1 MKWLNNT
8 YLNAS
13 RLNVGSLNVTGESA
27 SSSPLL
33 AVCTSGTDTI
43 EIEDAKGNA
52 TSLTLK
58 GYTSVDGESIV
69 CNNGKTIVKDKDLPQ
84 GYARLTG
91 IVMNDDTYYEIDGF
105 RLKGSD
111 TLKVSFTASKACNIL
126 GCYTTTDAE
135 DNYSIFAST
144 TSGAKYLR
152 YNGGTYLS
160 AITAGKRYDITITPT
175 GATGFDNASTWEEAN
190 FTSSTDMLIG
200 STSVNATSAKMTG
213 TIHGNIEVVGRA
225 LFIPCKRLSDGTIGY
240 YDTYGAVFYA
250 PSVGSPVAEGYDI
263 SRIDVVYGDN
273 PEKIEVRGIYDSR
286 LPNGYTPVEYAEGN
300 GSSDYIDT
308 GIVINSLNAVVECD
322 FQMTGNTTST
332 PEMVWGYMDGAS
344 NIPRWGF
351 GEYTTKWLGSPNNTT
366 SVGTSDLARHKS
378 VLRVYTESST
388 TYYDGSLDGE
398 MIYNKSSLASAQAF
412 EGNVLSIYLY
422 ARNNK
427 GVAGN
432 FGTCRIYSFKVY
444 VDGELAHDLV
454 PCKKDG
460 VVGFYDAVGKVFVTS
475 PDEKLVGGEP
485 ARGVVSSASV
495 ANLYAVDR
503 FVDEQEIVKG
513 VVTRRLGVLVLDGSE
528 KWIKAT
534 NASADGHA
542 VFYVTVN
549 ERANNDTSL
558 KLLSSHYSFRG
569 TVSYSTLKT
578 GEMSITQTTKN
589 IYFDGGNASSTA
601 EWASYLE
608 EQYASCN
615 PVVVVY
621 PLAEEKTESVKAQSI
636 KLAEGHN
643 TITRVSGVS
652 GLEMTCC
659 YKQKP
664 KEEEGGGESGL
675 IKFYLQ
681 RCPLQGGELQEYTAE
696 EGMTW
701 AEFCAS
707 DYNTDDWYAY
717 DPEYEGD
724 NHVETFFVSEG
735 DGPWI
740 SYEEWGWITYSE
752 STYYEGRESRD
763 NKIVANHVYY
773 EQFDT
778 YGIGGGGGWG

>member
-1 MKWLNNT
+1 MKMNKTHLNT
-8 YLNAS
+8 A
-13 RLNVGSLNVTGESA
+13 SLNVCRLNMVGEFSKK
-27 SSSPLL
+27 SPLL
-33 AVCTSGTDTI
+33 SVCTSGADVV
-43 EIEDAKGNA
+43 ELEDAKGNT

-58 GYTSVDGESIV
+58 GYTTKEGKAVV
-69 CNNGKTIVKDKDLPQ
+69 CNNGKVVGVDKDLPQ

-111 TLKVSFTASKACNIL
+111 TLKVSFTALKACNIL

-175 GATGFDNASTWEEAN
+175 GATGFDKASTWKEAN

-225 LFIPCKRLSDGTIGY
+225 LFVPCKRLSDGTIGY
-240 YDTYGAVFYA
+240 YETYNKVFYA
-250 PSVGSPVAEGYDI
+250 PSVGVPVAEGYDT

-273 PEKIEVRGIYDSR
+273 PEKIEVNGI
-286 LPNGYTPVEYAEGN
+286 
-300 GSSDYIDT
+300 
-308 GIVINSLNAVVECD
+308 
-322 FQMTGNTTST
+322 
-332 PEMVWGYMDGAS
+332 
-344 NIPRWGF
+344 
-351 GEYTTKWLGSPNNTT
+351 
-366 SVGTSDLARHKS
+366 
-378 VLRVYTESST
+378 
-388 TYYDGSLDGE
+388 
-398 MIYNKSSLASAQAF
+398 
-412 EGNVLSIYLY
+412 
-422 ARNNK
+422 
-427 GVAGN
+427 
-432 FGTCRIYSFKVY
+432 
-444 VDGELAHDLV
+444 
-454 PCKKDG
+454 
-460 VVGFYDAVGKVFVTS
+460 
-475 PDEKLVGGEP
+475 
-485 ARGVVSSASV
+485 VSSASV
-495 ANLYAVDR
+495 ANLWSVDR

-513 VVTRRLGVLVLDGSE
+513 AVTRRLGVLVLDGSE

-589 IYFDGGNASSTA
+589 IYFDGGNATSTA
-601 EWASYLE
+601 EWASYLA

-621 PLAEEKTESVKAQSI
+621 PLAEEKTESVKGQSI

-664 KEEEGGGESGL
+664 KPEDTPSTPKEITFNAWIITGGGGL
-675 IKFYLQ
+675 
-681 RCPLQGGELQEYTAE
+681 GGGMVEYENQTFTAI

-701 AEFCAS
+701 KEFIDS
-707 DYNTDDWYAY
+707 E
-717 DPEYEGD
+717 EYGWD
-724 NHVETFFVSEG
+724 SPFF
-735 DGPWI
+735 
-740 SYEEWGWITYSE
+740 
-752 STYYEGRESRD
+752 YYEGMGVFVNDAAIWAPQE
-763 NKIVANHVYY
+763 
-773 EQFDT
+773 
-778 YGIGGGGGWG
+778 YGIFLDGILVSENDKIIADAQYDNDLHRNGW